1 MIVVMNKIVKFK
13 AYKTKIQLQDFIN
26 VENIEDFDIKL
37 YKLLLY
43 PSLLDSIKRCNIEN
57 VPIINEFS
65 DNLYLNKEY
74 KARFL
79 LSRFIN
85 TLLLYKIRPTN
96 SVGVDYLSELDQNEI
111 KYLLNS
117 FYLTVPITRR
127 YINKVLLPNSTRFYL
142 ALYLRQ
148 LFYLSK
154 VGISIEARLALTN
167 TIKRY
172 LNYIYTKK
180 NNIFICENI
189 IIKASKLSYK
199 IFYKEEC
206 NNPLEYVDPYL
217 KYLYVTYRSNL
228 FDKNSLP
235 DKYKRFLMNKI
246 LSI

>member
-1 MIVVMNKIVKFK
+1 MNKKVKSW
-13 AYKTKIQLQDFIN
+13 AYDAKTQLQNFIN
-26 VENIEDFDIKL
+26 VKNIKDFDNKL
-37 YKLLLY
+37 NKLLLY
-43 PSLLDSIKRCNIEN
+43 PSLMDSIKYCIKEN

-74 KARFL
+74 MVR
-79 LSRFIN
+79 LSVNRFIN

-189 IIKASKLSYK
+189 IIKASNLSYK
-199 IFYKEEC
+199 VFYKREC
-206 NNPLEYVDPYL
+206 NNPSEYVDPYL